1 MQRKEFLLGLAKIGA
16 AAAVLAGG
24 KPTAAVGSDE
34 PASKPR
40 PLNSV
45 NDVKIHS
52 TLKIGQMVDF
62 GPDEVPYSRQMGVLY
77 GGIYK
82 YVRFRSGMK
91 ALPGRGLL
99 AFWDTSVDE
108 NQYQVTCDE
117 LIGSSPTAGIVLNN
131 VNPGNYGWI
140 QIAGKATVKTRSK
153 LTQSGASGQ
162 VCLAAYA
169 GQGPD
174 VATVDNVGPG
184 GLTPNA
190 ADVAR
195 AMRAFLGVYE
205 GSPANASLEIV
216 QLRFWFQRV

>member
-1 MQRKEFLLGLAKIGA
+1 MQRKAFLLGLGKIGA
-16 AAAVLAGG
+16 AAGVLLGGMPATSAGF
-24 KPTAAVGSDE
+24 DE

-40 PLNSV
+40 PMNSV
-45 NDVKIHS
+45 NDVTIPPS
-52 TLKIGQMVDF
+52 LKIGQMMDF
-62 GPDEVPYSRQMGVLY
+62 GPDEVPYSRETGVLY

-91 ALPGRGLL
+91 ALPGHGML

-117 LIGSSPTAGIVLNN
+117 SIGSSPTAGVVLNN

-153 LTQSGASGQ
+153 LTQPGASGQ

-169 GQGPD
+169 GPGPD

-190 ADVAR
+190 TDVAR

-205 GSPANASLEIV
+205 GSPANGSLEIV

>member
-131 VNPGNYGWI
+131 VTMSQDEGYYHHYSRNENELETPAQNVPGESNG
-140 QIAGKATVKTRSK
+140 AGIKQK
-153 LTQSGASGQ
+153 
-162 VCLAAYA
+162 Y
-169 GQGPD
+169 
-174 VATVDNVGPG
+174 
-184 GLTPNA
+184 
-190 ADVAR
+190 
-195 AMRAFLGVYE
+195 
-205 GSPANASLEIV
+205 
-216 QLRFWFQRV
+216 